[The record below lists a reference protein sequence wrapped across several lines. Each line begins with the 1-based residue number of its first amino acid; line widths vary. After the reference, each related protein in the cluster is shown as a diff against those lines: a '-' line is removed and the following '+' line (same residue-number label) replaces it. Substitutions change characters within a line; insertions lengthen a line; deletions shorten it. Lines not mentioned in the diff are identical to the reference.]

1 MKKIFKF
8 LPIIFLMVLLPISCK
23 AALDVPHIEK
33 KPKKTASARS
43 GTILVRVAMNDENFP
58 SYRTVTP
65 DDWTE
70 AKKERLSYV
79 IYHDYGTAS
88 PEQLSGYM
96 SWNEIKGGYYLGLN
110 KSGEYRL
117 TMLAVDKTDTTKIA
131 LKSDVTT
138 IRVPGISLLTFVL
151 RPYRKDTALKGT
163 VDITFKFLAPEAV
176 IYATVD
182 KAEVI
187 LQKVSAGAGSTP
199 STTSIPS
206 GEMSYTGSGTDRI
219 GTFRYSKDIPPGKY
233 MLTATLYNNN
243 DSVATTH
250 ELLIV
255 DPANTSTKTIL
266 ITREQNTTQ
275 ADPYQPTNFRVQY
288 KRPGDTDTTYNA
300 VFSWKN
306 NANDATGFTLEILD
320 ENEHPVQPQ
329 PSMNPSTLPANTTKV
344 EVKLDLGKKYK
355 ARVRA
360 KRGTQS
366 SKWTDLKNPNTNDL
380 IHLAR
385 ITYNVDGG
393 GGVSRPVYLIDDE
406 SDELTIKAKRI
417 SNLVYKGSID
427 GKVHYGYYTQTK
439 EGFLLPGSAGL
450 PCIYAKYNM
459 PNVPTKPLIGW
470 AGAAVIDGIGFRLKS
485 DIYEN
490 INLQVKWEDLNGNIN
505 STRKLCY
512 IEGRGRDHVIITQ
525 ANSTTLTVKPATVYG
540 IDPTPS
546 IKKVTWYVD
555 GESTPSTT
563 TTPTEASLS
572 YSFTPTL
579 DKTLWHVVAVVEFEG
594 GGTSSDYCDVVV
606 EK

>member
-1 MKKIFKF
+1 MKKFFKF
-8 LPIIFLMVLLPISCK
+8 LPIIFLLLLLPISCK

-33 KPKKTASARS
+33 KPKKTESARS

-131 LKSDVTT
+131 LKSNVTT
-138 IRVPGISLLTFVL
+138 ITVPRISLLTFVL
-151 RPYRKDTALKGT
+151 RPYREGTALNGT
-163 VDITFKFLAPEAV
+163 VDITFKFLAPEAA

-187 LQKVSAGAGSTP
+187 LQNVSAGAGSTP
-199 STTSIPS
+199 SKTSIPS
-206 GEMSYTGSGTDRI
+206 GEMSYTGSGADRI
-219 GTFRYSKDIPPGKY
+219 GTFRYFKDIPPGEY

-243 DSVATTH
+243 DSVAASH

-288 KRPGDTDTTYNA
+288 KRPGDTDTTYKA
-300 VFSWKN
+300 FFSWKN
-306 NANDATGFTLEILD
+306 NANDATGFTLEIRD
-320 ENEHPVQPQ
+320 ENGNTVPQ
-329 PSMNPSTLPANTTKV
+329 SSMNPSTLLPNTT
-344 EVKLDLGKKYK
+344 EVKLNLEKKYK

-360 KRGTQS
+360 ERGTQS
-366 SKWTDLKNPNTNDL
+366 SKWTDFKNPNTNDL

-393 GGVSRPVYLIDDE
+393 GGGSQPVYLIDDE
-406 SDELTIKAKRI
+406 SDELTIKAKKRRP
-417 SNLVYKGSID
+417 NGSIE
-427 GKVHYGYYTQTK
+427 GGEHYGYYTQTK
-439 EGFLLPGSAGL
+439 DGFLLPGSAGL
-450 PCIYAKYNM
+450 PCIYTQAAF
-459 PNVPTKPLIGW
+459 TKTLIGW
-470 AGAAVIDGIGFRLKS
+470 GVRLGVTSPVIGGTGFRLNS
-485 DIYEN
+485 NVYEN
-490 INLQVKWEDLNGNIN
+490 INLQVKWTGINSNIN

-525 ANSTTLTVKPATVYG
+525 ANSTTLKVKPATVYG
-540 IDPTPS
+540 TDPTPS
-546 IKKVTWYVD
+546 IEKVTWYVD
-555 GESTPSTT
+555 GESNLSTT

-572 YSFTPTL
+572 YSFIPTL

-594 GGTSSDYCDVVV
+594 GGTGSDYCDVVV

>member
-288 KRPGDTDTTYNA
+288 QRPGDIDTTYNA

-329 PSMNPSTLPANTTKV
+329 PSMNPSTLLPNTT
-344 EVKLDLGKKYK
+344 EVKLNLGETYK

-366 SKWTDLKNPNTNDL
+366 SKWTDFKNPNTNDL

-393 GGVSRPVYLIDDE
+393 GGGSQPVYLIDDE
-406 SDELTIKAKRI
+406 SDELTIKAIRRRD
-417 SNLVYKGSID
+417 GSVD
-427 GKVHYGYYTQTK
+427 GGDHYGYYTQTK

-450 PCIYAKYNM
+450 PCIYAQASF
-459 PNVPTKPLIGW
+459 TKPLKGW

-485 DIYEN
+485 DVYEN
-490 INLQVKWEDLNGNIN
+490 INLQVKWALINRNIN
-505 STRKLCY
+505 STRELCY

-540 IDPTPS
+540 TDPTPS

-563 TTPTEASLS
+563 ATPTEASLS

-579 DKTLWHVVAVVEFEG
+579 DKTLWHVVAVVEFKDG
-594 GGTSSDYCDVVV
+594 GSSSDYCDVVV

>member
-8 LPIIFLMVLLPISCK
+8 LPIIFLMLLLPISCK

-117 TMLAVDKTDTTKIA
+117 TMLAVDKTDHTKIA

-176 IYATVD
+176 IYATVN

-187 LQKVSAGAGSTP
+187 LQKVSAGAGST
-199 STTSIPS
+199 SFTTSIPS

-219 GTFRYSKDIPPGKY
+219 GTFRYSNDIPQGEY

-288 KRPGDTDTTYNA
+288 KRPGNTDTTYNA

-320 ENEHPVQPQ
+320 ENEHPVQSQ
-329 PSMNPSTLPANTTKV
+329 PSMNPSTLLPNTTKV
-344 EVKLDLGKKYK
+344 KVKLNLGETYK

-366 SKWTDLKNPNTNDL
+366 SKWTDFKNPNTNDL

-490 INLQVKWEDLNGNIN
+490 INLQVKWENLNDNIN

-540 IDPTPS
+540 TDPTPS

-555 GESTPSTT
+555 GEPKLSTT
-563 TTPTEASLS
+563 TTPS
-572 YSFTPTL
+572 YSFIPTL

-594 GGTSSDYCDVVV
+594 GSTSSDYCDVVI